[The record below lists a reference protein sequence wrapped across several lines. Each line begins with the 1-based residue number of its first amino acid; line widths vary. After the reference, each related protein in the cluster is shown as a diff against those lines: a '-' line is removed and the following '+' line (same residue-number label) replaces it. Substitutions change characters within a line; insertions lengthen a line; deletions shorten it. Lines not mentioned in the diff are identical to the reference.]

1 MFEKKSFSKS
11 YVVKSSKEDYGTE
24 QDHSFAFWKDPSK
37 QVIFDLLDFISTTP
51 EKLDG
56 LGQKEM
62 KDLDHKFYSA
72 VSQVVIDCDIAELD
86 FSTPETAK
94 ESFEHPSIDWRFLYD
109 VIVLGYAMELFNNH
123 HTLKKIMKLGS
134 ETANSGKS
142 KKETAETSVQ
152 AS

>member
-1 MFEKKSFSKS
+1 MFDKKPFQKA
-11 YVVKSSKEDYGTE
+11 YVIKNSHDDYDTE
-24 QDHSFAFWKDPSK
+24 QSHQFAFWKDPSK

-56 LGQKEM
+56 LDQKEK

-72 VSQVVIDCDIAELD
+72 VSQVVVDCDIAELD
-86 FSTPETAK
+86 FSTPESAR
-94 ESFEHPSIDWRFLYD
+94 ESFEHPAIDWRFLYD

-142 KKETAETSVQ
+142 KNETEETLVQ